1 MTKKVKAPLT
11 YNPGKGRPK
20 EHLAYLN
27 YQEMQALKRLNG
39 NNQERGP
46 KGLPSFPPADA
57 MGSSSKASS
66 SKSSTKSSASKT
78 STKSSG
84 ADNKYSPRSGYRGT
98 GSPTTGSIRG
108 SAYGRFGGPADKQ
121 GGGDRGTKA
130 PSGGRTGFSGGA
142 KASAD
147 AKAKAEAASRDSVK
161 IARESPAYK
170 SDVKKGGISAIPS
183 RSYSQVFDKQPG
195 KIKGAIESVA
205 EQAKKP
211 SGVPSQAS
219 RIAREGPFGAPA
231 YSGAYNPA
239 TGRYDAKP
247 TAAQR
252 VQSPVAMDPSIAGRL
267 AQANKNYA
275 TVQSGPYVSRVY
287 SDPDIKSPTFGETVS
302 GYASRVADAVFGPD
316 TQKYADQYSQSVT
329 DLGNRFSNFL
339 QGMTPNIPGPQKYQD
354 QVTPTTP
361 QRLYSGSYG
370 PQLPTKQFYDRIAP
384 TASPTMPRQFAEKV
398 YGPAAQ
404 PRIYDQPSLNL
415 AERSAEMERIAQEI
429 KDIQSGKYDG
439 SYGPQKPV
447 RQSAEQTLRAYEAQ
461 KRAQPIP
468 GVTET
473 NIPGGDLPVQEKN
486 TTVVGGPYTKGYD
499 RALIAERVAKQRMAY
514 DTPPATV
521 DRLKAAFGAAEYDKK
536 LNAAN
541 VKPMGYE
548 QPSEKVLAAE
558 TVPEAGIAGLVGAEA
573 LDAVKKTNIPR
584 LAYERPGFIE
594 DVNQLGMG
602 IPARDV
608 VSATDMAKLH
618 SRAYGEGYLTPAER
632 RQAAVIGGIR
642 KGIPAIAGMGT
653 EQALKLF
660 EKTRD
665 IESPKDF
672 LSRPSYEQA
681 FLRDLAR
688 AENVRMGRDPLG
700 RTSYTTADGE
710 VVQGPAAGGGRGF
723 GQGGD
728 RGGIASL
735 VAPTETVAPAPTES
749 TTGTTQMGG
758 PRPYIHF
765 QWDLGLN
772 IPKPTDPNY
781 PDYQRYLANRAA
793 SAAAI
798 EGA

>member
-78 STKSSG
+78 TTKSSG

-170 SDVKKGGISAIPS
+170 SDVKKGGISSIPS

-195 KIKGAIESVA
+195 KIKGAIQSVA

-231 YSGAYNPA
+231 YSGSYNPA

-287 SDPDIKSPTFGETVS
+287 RDPDIKSPTLGETIS

-316 TQKYADQYSQSVT
+316 TQKYADQYSQSVA
-329 DLGNRFSNFL
+329 DLGNRFSNFM

-354 QVTPTTP
+354 RIAPTSPSQGT
-361 QRLYSGSYG
+361 YDGSYN
-370 PQLPTKQFYDRIAP
+370 PKQLGKTFYDRIAP
-384 TASPTMPRQFAEKV
+384 TQPAPPPRQFAERT
-398 YGPAAQ
+398 YSPAKPQ
-404 PRIYDQPSLNL
+404 RVYDQPDL
-415 AERSAEMERIAQEI
+415 ATEISKAAIRMNEMEQAAR
-429 KDIQSGKYDG
+429 
-439 SYGPQKPV
+439 
-447 RQSAEQTLRAYEAQ
+447 AEQAAPSFSWEGVRPYDI
-461 KRAQPIP
+461 R
-468 GVTET
+468 VTE
-473 NIPGGDLPVQEKN
+473 
-486 TTVVGGPYTKGYD
+486 
-499 RALIAERVAKQRMAY
+499 
-514 DTPPATV
+514 PPAPGIDLRGPTTAPQP
-521 DRLKAAFGAAEYDKK
+521 RKAS
-536 LNAAN
+536 
-541 VKPMGYE
+541 VQPMGYE
-548 QPSEKVLAAE
+548 QPGEKVLAAE
-558 TVPEAGIAGLVGAEA
+558 NVPEAGIAGLVGAEA

-653 EQALKLF
+653 EQALKAF
-660 EKTRD
+660 EKARD
-665 IESPKDF
+665 IESPKEF

-681 FLRDLAR
+681 FLRDLAK

-710 VVQGPAAGGGRGF
+710 VVQSPAAGGGRGF

-735 VAPTETVAPAPTES
+735 TVPTDTVAPAPTES

>member
-78 STKSSG
+78 TTKSSG

-170 SDVKKGGISAIPS
+170 SDVKKGGISSIPS

-219 RIAREGPFGAPA
+219 RIAREGPFGVPA
-231 YSGAYNPA
+231 YSGSYNPA

-287 SDPDIKSPTFGETVS
+287 RDPDIKRPTFGETVS

-329 DLGNRFSNFL
+329 DLGNRFSNFM

-354 QVTPTTP
+354 RIAPTSPSQGT
-361 QRLYSGSYG
+361 YDGSYN
-370 PQLPTKQFYDRIAP
+370 PKQLGKTFYDRIAP
-384 TASPTMPRQFAEKV
+384 TQPAPPPRQFAERT
-398 YGPAAQ
+398 YSPAKPQ
-404 PRIYDQPSLNL
+404 RVYDQPDL
-415 AERSAEMERIAQEI
+415 ATEISKAAIRMNEMEQAAR
-429 KDIQSGKYDG
+429 
-439 SYGPQKPV
+439 
-447 RQSAEQTLRAYEAQ
+447 AEQAAPSFSWEGVRPYDI
-461 KRAQPIP
+461 R
-468 GVTET
+468 VTE
-473 NIPGGDLPVQEKN
+473 
-486 TTVVGGPYTKGYD
+486 
-499 RALIAERVAKQRMAY
+499 
-514 DTPPATV
+514 PPASGIDLRGPTTAPQP
-521 DRLKAAFGAAEYDKK
+521 RKAS
-536 LNAAN
+536 
-541 VKPMGYE
+541 VQPMGYE
-548 QPSEKVLAAE
+548 QTGEKVLAVE
-558 TVPEAGIAGLVGAEA
+558 NVPEAGIAGLVGAEA
-573 LDAVKKTNIPR
+573 KAAAKK
-584 LAYERPGFIE
+584 A
-594 DVNQLGMG
+594 G
-602 IPARDV
+602 IPASVYNSPGFLDDV
-608 VSATDMAKLH
+608 DRLGITGAVQENISPTDMAKLH
-618 SRAYGEGYLTPAER
+618 ARAYGGQYLTPAEKA
-632 RQAAVIGGIR
+632 QAMVSTGVEKVVLGGANMAVPGTSTAVKQTKKAMGIE
-642 KGIPAIAGMGT
+642 T
-653 EQALKLF
+653 
-660 EKTRD
+660 
-665 IESPKDF
+665 PKEF
-672 LSRPSYEQA
+672 LSRPSYEQSY
-681 FLRDLAR
+681 LRDVAR

-700 RTSYTTADGE
+700 RTSYTTADGQT
-710 VVQGPAAGGGRGF
+710 VQRTGPSF

-735 VAPTETVAPAPTES
+735 TVPTPTVAPAPTES